1 MLPRLATFA
10 SSVSLLLSLVAL
22 ASSATAPTCQPTLAV
37 EDTLHTTL
45 PEEIVRAPRVT
56 LDEILDRVARGE
68 ARRDSLMHDQQYTM
82 VAFLTY
88 VDTTETPPVRRRQWE
103 QASRVYK
110 KQPNKVREVPYRTKS
125 RFKDADDINVT
136 AGPGMREQLVSF
148 AFDPRARRQYK
159 FTIEDRKLVGGH
171 LVYVIGFEPKSKLDP
186 WPSGRV
192 WVDTN
197 DFIIGRE
204 ELWYR
209 GRSPNPM
216 FFKSIDSCVLERSL
230 VDGKWWVLTR
240 ILARVELTS
249 ATRFMAKLARQP
261 LPPIVD
267 FSAVLQDYTVNQGLD
282 DTVFTKDKP

>member
-1 MLPRLATFA
+1 LSLF
-10 SSVSLLLSLVAL
+10 VSLVVL
-22 ASSATAPTCQPTLAV
+22 ASSAAAAAETSKPTLAV

-56 LDEILDRVARGE
+56 LDEILDRVAKGE
-68 ARRDSLMHDQQYTM
+68 AHRDSLMRDQQYTQ

-88 VDTTETPPVRRRQWE
+88 VDTTKTPPVRRRQWE

-110 KQPNKVREVPYRTKS
+110 KQPNKVREVPFRTKS
-125 RFKDADDINVT
+125 QFKDADNFNVSSS
-136 AGPGMREQLVSF
+136 GSMREQLVSF
-148 AFDPRARRQYK
+148 AFDARARRLYK

-249 ATRFMAKLARQP
+249 ATRLMAKVARQP

-267 FSAVLQDYTVNQGLD
+267 FSVVMQDWKVNQGID
-282 DTVFTKDKP
+282 DAVFTEEKP